1 MTRLFPFSPNLA
13 DAHMRCVPAFH
24 RSFERRI
31 LGPMRPKKTILCVDD
46 NEQALSVRKFML
58 ETRGYRVLTAVSS
71 EQALELFREGGIDL
85 VLSDLI
91 MPYMDG
97 NELIRR
103 MKELAPEVPAIL
115 ISGSV
120 KAFDRANRA
129 DAFLPK
135 GACSPVEMLERI
147 RVMVA
152 RKRGP
157 KKGHG
162 LRPCWSREES
172 RAPARRRPATR
183 WWSALNSVASYNQ
196 HVQPIIAAKNVSK
209 IYRAGKVHVPAL
221 TNVSFVVPPGEFVSI
236 VGPSGSGKSTLFYI
250 LGGLTRATSG
260 SVLIDGID
268 FAQLSDSRRTELRK
282 TKIGFVF
289 QKFNLL
295 PTLTARG
302 NIEIAREIA
311 GSHRRRT
318 NNCCNHLTDMLG
330 IAGRLD
336 HRPAELSG
344 GEQQR
349 VAIARALIT
358 RPAII
363 LADEPTGNL
372 DTANSDAVLQM
383 LRRSNQE
390 FKQTVLMITHN
401 PEAAAIGD
409 RILHM
414 RDGRLLD
421 E

>member
-1 MTRLFPFSPNLA
+1 
-13 DAHMRCVPAFH
+13 
-24 RSFERRI
+24 
-31 LGPMRPKKTILCVDD
+31 
-46 NEQALSVRKFML
+46 
-58 ETRGYRVLTAVSS
+58 
-71 EQALELFREGGIDL
+71 
-85 VLSDLI
+85 
-91 MPYMDG
+91 
-97 NELIRR
+97 
-103 MKELAPEVPAIL
+103 
-115 ISGSV
+115 
-120 KAFDRANRA
+120 
-129 DAFLPK
+129 
-135 GACSPVEMLERI
+135 
-147 RVMVA
+147 
-152 RKRGP
+152 
-157 KKGHG
+157 
-162 LRPCWSREES
+162 LR
-172 RAPARRRPATR
+172 
-183 WWSALNSVASYNQ
+183 ASYNR
-196 HVQPIIAAKNVSK
+196 HVQAIITAKNLSK
-209 IYRAGKVHVPAL
+209 IYRAGKVDVPAL
-221 TNVSFVVPPGEFVSI
+221 TNVSFVVAPGEFVSI

-268 FAQLSDSRRTELRK
+268 FAQLTDSRRTELRK

-295 PTLTARG
+295 PTLTAQG

-311 GSHRRRT
+311 GSHSAQDKELL
-318 NNCCNHLTDMLG
+318 NHLTDMLG

-372 DTANSDAVLQM
+372 DTANSDAVLKM
-383 LRRSNQE
+383 LRSSTKE

-414 RDGRLLD
+414 RDGRMLD